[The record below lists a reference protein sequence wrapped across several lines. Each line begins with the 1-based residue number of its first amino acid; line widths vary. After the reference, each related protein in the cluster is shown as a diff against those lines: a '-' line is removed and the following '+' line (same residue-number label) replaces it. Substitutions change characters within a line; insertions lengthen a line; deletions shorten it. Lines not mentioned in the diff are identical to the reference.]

1 MSLVRRIFNFRSSLN
16 RSFSHGISGAPTYCP
31 YLSSRKEIEEVYYHY
46 DMTQLLTD
54 YRMIGNKT
62 YKTELPLYTNNTY
75 DTVLDYRK
83 EDDQDWDRDW
93 DRDCE
98 FDEDEDVTNYNHKT
112 NPNSYWMK
120 DSLIKYC
127 LLEDKWDDNIT
138 MVAQSKINGLWYLVK
153 DDYQQGR
160 PIEGHWPRLAN
171 GTPVQ
176 EDFVQIETTTD
187 SYGVRLSF
195 KIMEEKYW

>member
-16 RSFSHGISGAPTYCP
+16 RSLSHGTSSAPTYCP

-46 DMTQLLTD
+46 DMAQLLTD
-54 YRMIGNKT
+54 YRSLGNKT
-62 YKTELPLYTNNTY
+62 YKTELPHNTN

-83 EDDQDWDRDW
+83 EDDQDWDL
-93 DRDCE
+93 E

-127 LLEDKWDDNIT
+127 LLEDKWDDNIM
-138 MVAQSKINGLWYLVK
+138 MVAQSKINGRWYLVK
-153 DDYQQGR
+153 DDYHQGR

-171 GTPVQ
+171 GTPAQ